1 MTEREQI
8 NDYLKS
14 LSKHLSRLDRAD
26 ADEVLRE
33 IESHVDDVLEAQ
45 AIAQPQRPVDVG
57 RILAGFGSPRELA
70 DKYVAHVLQGSPP
83 PPGFRAIQRVK
94 KQATIGLYW
103 ATAAS
108 GYGMALALILLAI
121 YKPLAP
127 STLGLWADESGG
139 VAVLGIFQQSPP
151 GMREVLGWWI
161 VPLAVGLAIIAFYL
175 TRRLLA
181 ALKPLL

>member
-8 NDYLKS
+8 EAYLKS

-33 IESHVDDVLEAQ
+33 IESHVDDALEAA
-45 AIAQPQRPVDVG
+45 AIAQRPADAG
-57 RILAGFGSPRELA
+57 KILAGFGSPRELA
-70 DKYVAHVLQGSPP
+70 DRYVAHVLQGSPP

-94 KQATIGLYW
+94 KQATAGLYW
-103 ATAAS
+103 ATAVS
-108 GYGMALALILLAI
+108 GYGFALVLLLVAI
-121 YKPLAP
+121 YKPLTPA
-127 STLGLWADESGG
+127 SLGLWANESGG
-139 VAVLGIFQQSPP
+139 VAVLGLFEQSPP

-161 VPLAVGLAIIAFYL
+161 VPIAIGLSIAAFHL

>member
-1 MTEREQI
+1 MSERDLI
-8 NDYLKS
+8 DDYLKS
-14 LSKHLSRLDRAD
+14 LSKHLSRLDRAE

-33 IESHVDDVLEAQ
+33 IKSHVDDALEAQ
-45 AIAQPQRPVDVG
+45 AAAQQPAYAAQ
-57 RILAGFGSPRELA
+57 ILAGFGPPQELA
-70 DKYVAHVLQGSPP
+70 DRYVAHVLQGSPP

-94 KQATIGLYW
+94 KQATQGLYW

-108 GYGMALALILLAI
+108 GYGMTLALALLAI
-121 YKPLAP
+121 YKALTP
-127 STLGLWADESGG
+127 STVGFWANESGN

-161 VPLAVGLAIIAFYL
+161 VPIAFGLAVAAFNL
-175 TRRLLA
+175 TRRVLA